1 MTDPEGGDAIMHL
14 APALTG
20 FWGFEATVKPFIFGA
35 LLVAAL
41 AGPVAAQVRIDIGVQ
56 LPGPPL
62 LVVIPGTPV
71 YYAPRAPANVFFYA
85 HQYWIFAETGWH
97 VGPGW
102 NGPWAVVQPAY
113 VPVPLL
119 QISIGHYPV
128 PPPPWRGRRPN
139 ERPPWDAHYGREWR
153 EATHERDWR
162 ENEERWDKGK
172 GKSKGCPP
180 GLAKQG
186 RC

>member
-1 MTDPEGGDAIMHL
+1 M
-14 APALTG
+14 
-20 FWGFEATVKPFIFGA
+20 KPFMFGA

-62 LVVIPGTPV
+62 LIVIPGTPV

-85 HQYWIFAETGWH
+85 HQYWIFADTGWY

-102 NGPWAVVQPAY
+102 NGPWAVVQPVY

-119 QISIGHYPV
+119 QISIAHYPV
-128 PPPPWRGRRPN
+128 PPPPWRGRRRPN